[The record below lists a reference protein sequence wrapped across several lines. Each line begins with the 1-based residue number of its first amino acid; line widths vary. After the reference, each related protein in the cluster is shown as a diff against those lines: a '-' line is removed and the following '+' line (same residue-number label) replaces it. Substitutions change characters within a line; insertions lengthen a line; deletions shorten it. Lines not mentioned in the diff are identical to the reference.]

1 MEVDVLHCLSCGRY
15 TGRVQ
20 TVCDVCK
27 RPVCPEHSGLLTL
40 VRKEHTSVIRACND
54 CIQKHNLEVI
64 DPNHP
69 LYLNH
74 SHS

>member
-1 MEVDVLHCLSCGRY
+1 
-15 TGRVQ
+15 
-20 TVCDVCK
+20 
-27 RPVCPEHSGLLTL
+27 
-40 VRKEHTSVIRACND
+40 VIRACND

-74 SHS
+74 KH